1 MHNQCSG
8 ICPGPVHFANSD
20 VAREFPYPWASK
32 PAVRTWAQNFPS
44 MKQNLAGGADKLRTV
59 VSYTW
64 FGRGKIF
71 VFFLDV
77 KPIPLWHMHDVLIP
91 IHRKAQANAFFWS
104 CMCSLGFKSRKQN
117 LCSLWGS
124 QLPFWFGLPD
134 ESISSW
140 CRGKSLDGH
149 SSISAP
155 VWTRS
160 LTSAFKLLCLSPW
173 TRTEMTEHLKKAK
186 YLLA

>member
-44 MKQNLAGGADKLRTV
+44 MKQNLTGGADKLRTV

-91 IHRKAQANAFFWS
+91 IHRKAQANAFFGAACVALAS
-104 CMCSLGFKSRKQN
+104 KAESRICVHCGGHSFLFGLVFLMN
-117 LCSLWGS
+117 PSPVDVVASLWMDTA
-124 QLPFWFGLPD
+124 QFLHQF
-134 ESISSW
+134 EQE
-140 CRGKSLDGH
+140 
-149 SSISAP
+149 A
-155 VWTRS
+155 
-160 LTSAFKLLCLSPW
+160 
-173 TRTEMTEHLKKAK
+173 
-186 YLLA
+186 